1 VKKIGLWFLRFLGFK
16 RSRPRTR
23 LGRFARNSERTLTAV
38 AIVYLA
44 LLFFPQVLFA
54 HEISYRNLKV
64 YSREP
69 LDQNI
74 YAVLDRVESR
84 LATSEINNQEVK
96 PKIFLT
102 NGFRLYAL
110 LSLYLGS
117 NSFGKGYA
125 ALPTNN
131 IFINKSDLAKDLVF
145 RNAPANNERSLS
157 GVIAHETT
165 HLLISKKFGYWRNL
179 SMPVWKKEGYA
190 EYVAGGS
197 TLSYE
202 TGVKMWKANPQ
213 DGTGYQ
219 YFKYYMLVKFLLE
232 HDRLS
237 VDDLFN
243 RDIDVQSLEE
253 RVLKS
258 L

>member
-1 VKKIGLWFLRFLGFK
+1 MKKAISSALAAYRRYRAAKANSRTYRILRYAFVSL
-16 RSRPRTR
+16 
-23 LGRFARNSERTLTAV
+23 V
-38 AIVYLA
+38 AAYV
-44 LLFFPQVLFA
+44 LLLCFPQVLFA
-54 HEISYRNLKV
+54 HQISYKNLTI
-64 YSREP
+64 YSTQP
-69 LDQNI
+69 IDQNI

-84 LATSEINNQEVK
+84 LATSEINNQEVQ

-102 NGFRLYAL
+102 NGFSFYAALGLYV
-110 LSLYLGS
+110 GG

-145 RNAPANNERSLS
+145 RKSAAHNERGLS

-165 HLLISKKFGYWRNL
+165 HLLIRKRFGYWRNL
-179 SMPVWKKEGYA
+179 TMPAWKKEGYA

-202 TGVKMWKANPQ
+202 AGVKMWKENPR

-219 YFKYYMLVKFLLE
+219 YFKYYMLVRYLLE
-232 HDRLS
+232 HDKLS

-243 RDIDVQSLEE
+243 RDIDMQSLEE
-253 RVLKS
+253 KVLS
-258 L
+258 ELQ

>member
-1 VKKIGLWFLRFLGFK
+1 MNKALSSALAAYRRYRAAKANSRAYRVLRYLVV
-16 RSRPRTR
+16 S
-23 LGRFARNSERTLTAV
+23 
-38 AIVYLA
+38 IVVSYV
-44 LLFFPQVLFA
+44 LLLSFPQVLFA
-54 HEISYRNLKV
+54 HEISYRSFTV

-74 YAVLDRVESR
+74 YAVLDKVESR
-84 LATSEINNQEVK
+84 LAASGINNQEVK

-102 NGFRLYAL
+102 NGFSLYAL

-125 ALPTNN
+125 
-131 IFINKSDLAKDLVF
+131 
-145 RNAPANNERSLS
+145 
-157 GVIAHETT
+157 
-165 HLLISKKFGYWRNL
+165 
-179 SMPVWKKEGYA
+179 

-197 TLSYE
+197 TLTFE

-219 YFKYYMLVKFLLE
+219 YFKYYMLVKYLLE
-232 HDRLS
+232 HDKLS

-243 RDIDVQSLEE
+243 REVDVQSLEE
-253 RVLKS
+253 KVLRS

>member
-1 VKKIGLWFLRFLGFK
+1 MKKALSSGLAAYRRYKAAKANSRAYRILRYVLV
-16 RSRPRTR
+16 STV
-23 LGRFARNSERTLTAV
+23 V
-38 AIVYLA
+38 AYV
-44 LLFFPQVLFA
+44 LLLSFPQVLFA
-54 HEISYRNLKV
+54 HEISYKSFTV

-74 YAVLDRVESR
+74 YAVLDKVESR
-84 LATSEINNQEVK
+84 LAASEINNQEVK
-96 PKIFLT
+96 PKIYLT
-102 NGFRLYAL
+102 NGFSLYAL
-110 LSLYLGS
+110 LSLYLGG

-125 ALPTNN
+125 ALPTSNV
-131 IFINKSDLAKDLVF
+131 FINKSDLAKDLVF
-145 RNAPANNERSLS
+145 RNAVSNNQRSLS

-165 HLLISKKFGYWRNL
+165 HLLIRKRFGYWRNL
-179 SMPVWKKEGYA
+179 TMPAWKKEGYA

-197 TLSYE
+197 TLSHE
-202 TGVKMWKANPQ
+202 TGVKLWKENPK

-219 YFKYYMLVKFLLE
+219 YFKYYMMVKYLLE
-232 HDRLS
+232 RDKLS

-243 RDIDVQSLEE
+243 RDFDVRSLEE

>member
-1 VKKIGLWFLRFLGFK
+1 MKKALL
-16 RSRPRTR
+16 S
-23 LGRFARNSERTLTAV
+23 AV
-38 AIVYLA
+38 AAYRKYKAAKANSRAYRVLRYLA
-44 LLFFPQVLFA
+44 VSIVVSYVLLLCFPQVLFA

-74 YAVLDRVESR
+74 YAVLDRVESN

-96 PKIFLT
+96 PRIFLT
-102 NGFRLYAL
+102 NGFSLYAL

-131 IFINKSDLAKDLVF
+131 VFINKSDLAKDLVF

-157 GVIAHETT
+157 GVLAHETT
-165 HLLISKKFGYWRNL
+165 HLLIRKKFGYWRNL
-179 SMPVWKKEGYA
+179 IMPTWKKEGYA

-197 TLSYE
+197 TLPYE
-202 TGVKMWKANPQ
+202 TGVKMWRANPQ

-219 YFKYYMLVKFLLE
+219 YFKYYMLVKYLLE
-232 HDRLS
+232 HDKLS
-237 VDDLFN
+237 VNDLFN
-243 RDIDVQSLEE
+243 REIDVQSLEE
-253 RVLKS
+253 KVLKS
-258 L
+258 F